1 MITKVKNVVFTFNR
15 VMNGGTFVV
24 GPMLSLLGNIDRKSV
39 ELKPVAGAYWRGH
52 TNKLMLQRIY
62 GTAWE
67 DEKQLKAYLH
77 FKEVAKHWDHRCL
90 GQDLDLFS
98 IQVDFIC
105 SCNETVFCNFLWESK
120 ALRRSWWRF
129 GVLASKGGHCKT
141 HNRRCLEKNSHGTW
155 LDLLY
160 IPHVAKAD
168 LWKISGHLDFYK
180 ENMYD
185 PVKIDEELY
194 QLRPMNCAYH
204 ILVYKEAALLY
215 QARRTSQSLTPTPT
229 QSDNSGGLTPSDGGG
244 DGKGTSHGDGDGGG
258 GGDNGGDGGDGTSFG
273 AGSEDFIGGF
283 GLYDVGEHYDI
294 GELVAPLP

>member
-1 MITKVKNVVFTFNR
+1 MEPLTDKDLKRIEKEMDHIIGRNLPLVRGEVTRDEPQRQIKAISEPYNMEILESIKEVTITIYHIV

-98 IQVDFIC
+98 IQG
-105 SCNETVFCNFLWESK
+105 
-120 ALRRSWWRF
+120 RSWWRF

-204 ILVYKEAALLY
+204 ILVYKEAVLL
-215 QARRTSQSLTPTPT
+215 
-229 QSDNSGGLTPSDGGG
+229 
-244 DGKGTSHGDGDGGG
+244 
-258 GGDNGGDGGDGTSFG
+258 
-273 AGSEDFIGGF
+273 
-283 GLYDVGEHYDI
+283 
-294 GELVAPLP
+294 